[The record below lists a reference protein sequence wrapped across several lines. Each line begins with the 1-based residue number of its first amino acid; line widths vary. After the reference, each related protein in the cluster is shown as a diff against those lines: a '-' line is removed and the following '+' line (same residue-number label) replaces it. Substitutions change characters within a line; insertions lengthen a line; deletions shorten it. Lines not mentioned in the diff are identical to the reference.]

1 MLKVSGGCGHPPLH
15 TGFRWPF
22 RRGRCPHRPAAPAGA
37 ESPTSLCVGG
47 GAKRRRERRAGQSRP
62 PLQSSTAPAPCFY
75 PVIPRQSAA
84 LAWESAPPTSLR
96 EGGVTAKGRDG
107 GRDGRT
113 EPRLYARLPR
123 AYVLNV
129 SGGCGHPPLH
139 TGFRRPFR
147 RGRCPHRPAAP
158 AGAEPPTS
166 LREGGVTAKGRDGG
180 RDGRTESSAPTIV
193 YRTCALLLPCH
204 SEPVT
209 DVTGVGI
216 RIPRP
221 LPLPLGEVAE
231 RSEDGEGNQ

>member
-1 MLKVSGGCGHPPLH
+1 MS
-15 TGFRWPF
+15 
-22 RRGRCPHRPAAPAGA
+22 
-37 ESPTSLCVGG
+37 
-47 GAKRRRERRAGQSRP
+47 
-62 PLQSSTAPAPCFY
+62 
-75 PVIPRQSAA
+75 

-231 RSEDGEGNQ
+231 RSEDGEGKQRRTAFRRFFQLVDKPSLCGQRFFFTIQTLYSFVTMGMIMGLRRVVL